1 MAKIGIDMREIKEK
15 GPLATGVYQF
25 TVRKS
30 GLEPTRNQDSNNVV
44 LELVPQE
51 SPSDIIFH
59 RFNLKPGILSSS
71 DPDKSLR
78 RFCDVVNV
86 PYDADFDTDAL
97 FGISFKGTI
106 KHEMYN
112 GKTVARLDNVLGR

>member
-78 RFCDVVNV
+78 RFCDVVNI
-86 PYDADFDTDAL
+86 PYDAEFDTDAL